1 VEILPALDG
10 ELLQLRGAR
19 LEPALTAPVHHDL
32 ELVVRLHRRLQA
44 QNELAALQ
52 WIARNDTE
60 IPVCAGRVI
69 HVVAVRSLRPDWNFD
84 SFVAR
89 DHADPQIDRRRPDG
103 R

>member
-1 VEILPALDG
+1 
-10 ELLQLRGAR
+10 
-19 LEPALTAPVHHDL
+19 
-32 ELVVRLHRRLQA
+32 
-44 QNELAALQ
+44 
-52 WIARNDTE
+52 
-60 IPVCAGRVI
+60 VCAGRVI